1 MEMKDLDSLNC
12 AVHILN
18 AIKDIMI
25 FLESSMIKTVPVSVY
40 IVFETALEKSVS
52 LLEKVAE
59 AMDENL
65 TEAGNESQ

>member
-1 MEMKDLDSLNC
+1 MEMKDLDSLQC

-18 AIKDIMI
+18 GVKDIMI

-59 AMDENL
+59 SMDENL
-65 TEAGNESQ
+65 TEGK